1 MTSDE
6 KIPVWPENNMER
18 SANWLLGYGEGR
30 GYNTAA
36 RERDPI
42 IRGLLSAM
50 RTAGRLDLN
59 PDLLV
64 MIEQWEAERQ

>member
-36 RERDPI
+36 SERDPI
-42 IRGLLSAM
+42 IRGLLDAVRM
-50 RTAGRLDLN
+50 TDRLNLD
-59 PDLLV
+59 PALLA